1 MKFQLA
7 LVALLPLVYSLPAAE
22 PAPEAAVSDAS
33 PAALFKRAC
42 SYDNDCFSE
51 TGISAG
57 KYEGTNSA
65 SLASAASA
73 RMLVIIL
80 PTSFSK
86 TFAPFVSSLAP
97 EPHRL
102 THKRVNGKS
111 SGDSCCSYGVSS
123 SCAAKWPSL
132 NGNKLYNCKNT
143 NKGY

>member
-42 SYDNDCFSE
+42 SYNNDCYSE
-51 TGISAG
+51 TGISAVR
-57 KYEGTNSA
+57 
-65 SLASAASA
+65 L
-73 RMLVIIL
+73 L
-80 PTSFSK
+80 K
-86 TFAPFVSSLAP
+86 TFAPFASSLAP
-97 EPHRL
+97 ESRRL

-111 SGDSCCSYGVSS
+111 SGDTCCSYGPSS

-132 NGNKLYNCKNT
+132 NGNVLYNCKNT
-143 NKGY
+143 DKGY